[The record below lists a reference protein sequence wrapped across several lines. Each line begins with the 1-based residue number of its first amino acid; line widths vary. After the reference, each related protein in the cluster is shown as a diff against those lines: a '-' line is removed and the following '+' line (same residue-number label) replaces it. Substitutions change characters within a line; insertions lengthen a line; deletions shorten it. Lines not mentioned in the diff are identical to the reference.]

1 MNKTIL
7 IGNLTKDA
15 EISNTTSGVAVSKFT
30 IAVKRDYKNANGEY
44 ETDFINCV
52 AWRKLA
58 ENVSKYLTK
67 GKKIAVIGSIQTR
80 SYDAQDGSKRY
91 VTEVIAE
98 EIELLSS
105 TQSGTSETK
114 QPDKLTPVANDDNLP
129 F

>member
-30 IAVKRDYKNANGEY
+30 IAVKRDYKNADGEY

-52 AWRKLA
+52 AWRKLD

-105 TQSGTSETK
+105 TQSGTAETK
-114 QPDKLTPVANDDNLP
+114 Q
-129 F
+129 